1 MDSLEAQGVWIRDK
15 VDEPPALLSMPQV
28 AYPDVPGMRTS
39 GGRIILQG
47 IVDQAGNIEPASIRV
62 IAAFEPRLTGFAADA
77 FRKSRFKPAQV
88 HGQPVR
94 VLVNLPI
101 DFAPKGPRERQP

>member
-1 MDSLEAQGVWIRDK
+1 MDPGQ

-47 IVDQAGNIEPASIRV
+47 IVDQAGTIEPASIRV
-62 IAAFEPRLTGFAADA
+62 IAAFEPRLAGFAADA

-101 DFAPKGPRERQP
+101 DFAPKRPRERQS

>member
-47 IVDQAGNIEPASIRV
+47 IVDQAGTIEPASSRV
-62 IAAFEPRLTGFAADA
+62 IAAFEPRLAGFAADA

-101 DFAPKGPRERQP
+101 DFAPKRPRERQS